1 MARTLPTSVLVR
13 GLRSLGAFGL
23 NVGLAVGLLLS
34 LAPNGAAE
42 TKPGAARSLLLAT
55 TTSVQESG
63 LLDALLPGFTKSS
76 GYGVRVI
83 AVGSGAAIEM
93 ARKGD
98 ADVVIAHSPEAEEAL
113 VRDGFATS
121 RTSFMENYFVLVG
134 PKSDPAGIAAA
145 ESPEAALGRIFRS
158 RAPFVSRADQSGTH
172 VREQALVKAAG
183 LDPKAPWPGRVE
195 TGSGMGPSLLVAGEK
210 RAYIL
215 SDVATY
221 LAFRDRVDLV
231 VLSRPSPSLRNVYSI
246 LQLDPKRFGH
256 PIESEGAIALERHLL
271 SPEVQRQI
279 EAFGRDRFGEAL
291 FVPLRAPTQAVR

>member
-1 MARTLPTSVLVR
+1 MTRPIPTTALARVLR
-13 GLRSLGAFGL
+13 LLGSFGL
-23 NVGLAVGLLLS
+23 NLGLAVGLLLS
-34 LAPNGAAE
+34 FALHAEAE
-42 TKPGAARSLLLAT
+42 TKPDAARSLLLAT

-76 GYGVRVI
+76 GYAVRVI

-98 ADVVIAHSPEAEEAL
+98 ADVVIAHSAEAEEAL
-113 VRDGFATS
+113 VRDGIATS
-121 RTSFMENYFVLVG
+121 RTSFMENFFVLVG
-134 PKSDPAGIAAA
+134 PKSDPAGVVEAA
-145 ESPEAALGRIFRS
+145 SPEAAFGLLFRS
-158 RAPFVSRADQSGTH
+158 HAPFVSRADQSGTH

-215 SDVATY
+215 SDIATY

-231 VLSRPSPSLRNVYSI
+231 VLSRPSSSLRNVYSV

-256 PIESEGAIALERHLL
+256 PIESEGAMALERHLL

-279 EAFGRDRFGEAL
+279 GAFGRDRFGEAL
-291 FVPLRAPTQAVR
+291 FVPLAPGQAGR